1 MKNSL
6 LKIKEFND
14 NYSNTIQAIVG
25 FMHIY
30 KYEFKKEKNI
40 DVKLFQGRRFDKE
53 NDDEN
58 FVTPDIGILIDERSG
73 MIGEVKNS
81 FPKDISLWMKD
92 FLQLL
97 QYDDNLIGWPIE
109 NEIIPSYDIVLL
121 VQDARSRDVKDY
133 FLSITNEEIKFNHPF
148 IIIEYGRSDEAKHFF
163 RFRIEYGKLSEP
175 IIHSKIYSGCHI
187 PMEELVVQ
195 YSKIQIYDTQPHLS
209 WMMFLIYSCMID
221 KATVE
226 NKYYKLNKKTK
237 IKLETSID
245 EVVELLHKTY
255 SFRSFHENHQ
265 ERQPKFPKKDWV
277 KQAILKLVSIGEV
290 RWKNEQHEDIILL
303 LQKHDKSVIEHYE
316 EKCLDEEINA
326 NQMTLF

>member
-6 LKIKEFND
+6 QKIKEFND

-40 DVKLFQGRRFDKE
+40 DVKLFQGRKFDKE
-53 NDDEN
+53 NDKEN
-58 FVTPDIGILIDERSG
+58 FATPDIGILINEKSG
-73 MIGEVKNS
+73 VIGEVKNS
-81 FPKDISLWMKD
+81 FPKDTSLWKED

-109 NEIIPSYDIVLL
+109 DEIIPLYDIVLL

-133 FLSITNEEIKFNHPF
+133 FLNIANKKIKFNHPF

-175 IIHSKIYSGCHI
+175 LIHSKIYSGCPI
-187 PMEELVVQ
+187 AMEHLVVQ
-195 YSKIQIYDTQPHLS
+195 YSKFKIYDSQPHLS
-209 WMMFLIYSCMID
+209 WMMWLIYLCMFD
-221 KATVE
+221 KATAE
-226 NKYYKLNKKTK
+226 NKYHKLNKKTK
-237 IKLETSID
+237 IELETSID
-245 EVVELLHKTY
+245 EVVELLYKTY
-255 SFRSFHENHQ
+255 SFSSFHEHHQ

-277 KQAILKLVSIGEV
+277 KEAILKLFSMGEV
-290 RWKNEQHEDIILL
+290 RWKDDQHENIIFL
-303 LQKHDKSVIEHYE
+303 LQKHDKSVIEHYA
-316 EKCLDEEINA
+316 EKCLNEEINA
-326 NQMTLF
+326 NQLSLF